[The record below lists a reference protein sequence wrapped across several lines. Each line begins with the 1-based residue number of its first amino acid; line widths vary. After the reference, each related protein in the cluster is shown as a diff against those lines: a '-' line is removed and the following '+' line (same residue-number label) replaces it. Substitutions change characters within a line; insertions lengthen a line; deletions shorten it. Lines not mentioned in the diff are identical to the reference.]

1 MDLHCC
7 LAKRVGFIVSAD
19 GATWAVVNEKISSC
33 RARREVMEV
42 EEKSS
47 PVAFTIQM
55 EVAETM
61 ETVRI
66 DQAQ

>member
-1 MDLHCC
+1 M
-7 LAKRVGFIVSAD
+7 SAD
-19 GATWAVVNEKISSC
+19 GSTWSVVNENISSC
-33 RARREVMEV
+33 RTRWEVMEV

-55 EVAETM
+55 EVAETL

-66 DQAQ
+66 DQA

>member
-7 LAKRVGFIVSAD
+7 LTKRVGFIVSAD
-19 GATWAVVNEKISSC
+19 GASWAVVNEEISSC
-33 RARREVMEV
+33 RARWEAMEM

-47 PVAFTIQM
+47 PVAVTIQM

>member
-7 LAKRVGFIVSAD
+7 LTKRGVFIASAD
-19 GATWAVVNEKISSC
+19 GASWAVVNEEISSC
-33 RARREVMEV
+33 RARWEVMEV

-55 EVAETM
+55 EVAETV

-66 DQAQ
+66 DQA

>member
-1 MDLHCC
+1 MGL
-7 LAKRVGFIVSAD
+7 IVSVD
-19 GATWAVVNEKISSC
+19 GSAWAVINEKISSC
-33 RARREVMEV
+33 RTRWEVMEV

>member
-1 MDLHCC
+1 
-7 LAKRVGFIVSAD
+7 
-19 GATWAVVNEKISSC
+19 
-33 RARREVMEV
+33 MEV

-61 ETVRI
+61 ETVRT
-66 DQAQ
+66 DQA